1 MNGYAGT
8 ILRVNLTNKT
18 ITKEPYPERA
28 ARDFLGGRGL
38 GIYTLWTEVPR
49 GADPLGP
56 ENKLIASSGPLS
68 GLLVPG
74 AGKMDWT
81 CKSPLTGGYASA
93 SVGGMLSA
101 ELKYAGYDSIIFEG
115 ASDGPLYLFVD
126 DDQVEL
132 RDASDVW
139 GKGCITA
146 EKVLKDRL
154 GEEFQ
159 IATVG
164 PGGEN
169 LVKYACIHHDWGR
182 QAGRGGVGTVMGA
195 KKLKAVAVRGTKGI
209 PVADVKAFHQQSR
222 KMFKACK
229 DSKLWEAFQRY
240 GTTIITSW
248 CDEVGA
254 LPTRNFETGVFEE
267 GPNLYGEVMRQKIVV
282 ADKGCSACPSPCGKY
297 SYSKKHGLWVEGP
310 EYETIGM
317 LGSNCGL
324 SDIEDVARANYLC
337 DELGMDTI
345 SAGGCIAFAT
355 ECFLKGII
363 TTEDTDG
370 LELGWDKPEAVYAL
384 IEKIARREG
393 IGAVLAEGVKHAA
406 SVWGQGSEEFAIHV
420 KGMEMSAYDVH
431 QATGML
437 LAYQTCDVGAHHNR
451 AWAITYD
458 LEVGRDQITPEKV
471 ARVIYLQH
479 ARPFFDCA
487 GGCRFQWIELAIDV
501 TEYAPMLQTIT
512 GIYRSWDDL
521 MELSERVWNLTRMY
535 WVREAPGFGRQ
546 WDYPPPRFYQ
556 HPATSGPTQGQFTPW
571 EDVQKLLDLY
581 YEQRGW
587 DENGIP
593 TEEKLEELGLAEIVR
608 M

>member
-1 MNGYAGT
+1 MNGYAGQ

-38 GIYTLWTEVPR
+38 GIYTLWNEVPQ

-56 ENKLIASSGPLS
+56 ENKLIASTGPIS

-93 SVGGMLSA
+93 SVGGMLTA

-115 ASDGPLYLFVD
+115 ASDEPVYLFID

-132 RDASDVW
+132 RDASSLW
-139 GKGCITA
+139 GQGSITT
-146 EKVLKDRL
+146 ERTLKDRL

-159 IATVG
+159 IATIG

-169 LVKYACIHHDWGR
+169 GVKYACISHDWGR

-195 KKLKAVAVRGTKGI
+195 KKLKAIAARGTKGI
-209 PVADVKAFHQQSR
+209 PVADVKAFYKQSR

-229 DSKLWEAFQRY
+229 EAEMLEAWQRY
-240 GTTIITSW
+240 GTTIVTSW

-267 GPNLYGEVMRQKIVV
+267 GANLYGEVMRQKIVV
-282 ADKGCSACPSPCGKY
+282 TDKGCFACPSPCGKY
-297 SYSKKHGLWVEGP
+297 SYSKKHDIWVEGP

-324 SDIEDVARANYLC
+324 ADIEDVAQANFLC
-337 DELGMDTI
+337 DELGIDTI
-345 SAGGCIAFAT
+345 SAGGCVAFAI

-370 LELGWDKPEAVYAL
+370 LELDWGKPEAVFAL

-420 KGMEMSAYDVH
+420 KGMEQSAYDTH
-431 QATGML
+431 LATGML
-437 LAYQTCDVGAHHNR
+437 LAYMTADVGAHHNR

-458 LEVGRDQITPEKV
+458 LQVGREAVTPEKV
-471 ARVIYLQH
+471 AQVIFLQH

-487 GGCRFQWIELAIDV
+487 GGCRLQWIELSIDI
-501 TEYAPMLQTIT
+501 TEYAPMLKTIT
-512 GIYRSWDDL
+512 GEDRSWDDL
-521 MELSERVWNLTRMY
+521 MKLSERVWNLTRMY
-535 WVREAPGFGRQ
+535 WVREVPGFGRD
-546 WDYPPPRFYQ
+546 WDYPPPRFYK
-556 HPATSGPTQGQFTPW
+556 HPATSGPTKGQFTTW
-571 EDVQKLLDLY
+571 EDVQKLLDMY

-593 TEEKLEELGLAEIVR
+593 RKEKLEELGLEDIVQL
-608 M
+608 